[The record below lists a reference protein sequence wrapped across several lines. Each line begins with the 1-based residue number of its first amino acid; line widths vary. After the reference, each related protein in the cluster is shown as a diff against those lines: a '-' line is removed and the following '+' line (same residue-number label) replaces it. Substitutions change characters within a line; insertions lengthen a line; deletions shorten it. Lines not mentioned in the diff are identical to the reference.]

1 MYKILEH
8 TADIGIEV
16 ESLNLEK
23 AFEEAALAMISLSI
37 DINKVDKTI
46 KKNFNLSAENYDS
59 LLVKFLSEILYLF
72 DAEQFV
78 PGYARVKINGLT
90 LNAELVGEK
99 YNREKHGSYLV
110 IKAVTY
116 HMLMVDKTGR
126 LRVLF
131 DI

>member
-8 TADIGIEV
+8 TADVGIEV

-37 DINKVDKTI
+37 DINKVDKKI

-78 PGYARVKINGLT
+78 PGYVKVKINNLT
-90 LNAELVGEK
+90 LNAEIEGEK

>member
-8 TADIGIEV
+8 TADVGIEV

-78 PGYARVKINGLT
+78 PGYVKVKINNLT
-90 LNAELVGEK
+90 LNAELEGEK

>member
-8 TADIGIEV
+8 TADVGIEV

-37 DINKVDKTI
+37 DINKVDKKI
-46 KKNFNLSAENYDS
+46 KKNFNISAENYDS

-78 PGYARVKINGLT
+78 PGYVKVKINNLT
-90 LNAELVGEK
+90 LNAELEGEK

>member
-8 TADIGIEV
+8 TADVGIEV

-37 DINKVDKTI
+37 DINKVDKKI

-78 PGYARVKINGLT
+78 PGYVKVKINNLT
-90 LNAELVGEK
+90 LNAELEGEK

>member
-78 PGYARVKINGLT
+78 PRYVKVKINGLT
-90 LNAELVGEK
+90 LNAELEGEK

-116 HMLMVDKTGR
+116 HMLMVDQAGR